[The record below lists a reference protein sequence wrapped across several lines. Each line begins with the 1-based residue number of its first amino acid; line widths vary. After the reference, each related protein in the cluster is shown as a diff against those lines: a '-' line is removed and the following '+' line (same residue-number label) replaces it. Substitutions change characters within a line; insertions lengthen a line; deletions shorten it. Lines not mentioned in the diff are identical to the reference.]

1 LDRQIG
7 IASGALALVVLYST
21 IILCVALS
29 PWFSWEANALSD
41 FGHTYRSN
49 VAPIFNF
56 GLLLTG
62 ALMTVYSLL
71 ALVEYAKKTAY
82 FLIFSAFSLQLV
94 ATFNET
100 FGRLHYYVSVLL
112 FLSLL
117 VVSLAFTIE
126 KKSWLGLIVFLG
138 AIGWGAY
145 FAGIF
150 EWGVAVPETISA
162 LSVTPWYLSAL
173 LKAARPNASSAGH

>member
-1 LDRQIG
+1 MERGIG
-7 IASGALALVVLYST
+7 IASGALALIVLYST
-21 IILCVALS
+21 IALCAVLS
-29 PWFSWEANALSD
+29 PWFSWGANALSD
-41 FGHTYRSN
+41 FGHAYRSD

-62 ALMTVYSLL
+62 ALMIAYALL
-71 ALVEYAKKTAY
+71 ALAEYARRTSY
-82 FLIFSAFSLQLV
+82 LLILSGFSLQLV

-117 VVSLAFTIE
+117 AVSIAYTIE
-126 KKSWLGLIVFLG
+126 KRSWIGLIVFLG
-138 AIGWGAY
+138 GAAWAIY

-150 EWGVAVPETISA
+150 VWGVAVPETISA
-162 LSVTPWYLSAL
+162 LSVTPWYLSTL
-173 LKAARPNASSAGH
+173 FKINKKKQGK